1 MAELKN
7 SQTNNEIET
16 QRLVNEVE
24 SLNKVVSSMDEKFKF
39 VLKDGKKKDEF
50 LMNYLK
56 NKANTLE
63 DKDLI
68 EDFFKQYEE
77 VPKQTVSELMKEE
90 RQVQEQLRTEVKR
103 LEQQLEFEKQIQMD
117 IHKRYQNR
125 Y

>member
-1 MAELKN
+1 
-7 SQTNNEIET
+7 
-16 QRLVNEVE
+16 
-24 SLNKVVSSMDEKFKF
+24 MDEKFKF

-56 NKANTLE
+56 NKATCNE

-68 EDFFKQYEE
+68 DDFFKQYEE

-103 LEQQLEFEKQIQMD
+103 LEQQLEYERQLQMD